1 MQTIRLSAR
10 LSALALLA
18 LAGCAVPPPSGPSV
32 ISLPGR
38 DKSLEQ
44 FTADDMKCRQFA
56 TERSTAGQTAMLS
69 DWEMQRGYDM
79 SYVQCMYAAGHR
91 VPVGGMFASQPQGTP
106 PPPPGAAPGA
116 LPPPPPGVPPG
127 PPPAGSAPAPGPGAS
142 PGPGQ
147 NASPAPA
154 QGESPVP
161 APAPTGTPPPQ
172 T

>member
-1 MQTIRLSAR
+1 MQRSR

-18 LAGCAVPPPSGPSV
+18 LAGCAMPPPSGPSV

-79 SYVQCMYAAGHR
+79 AYVQCMYAAGHR

-106 PPPPGAAPGA
+106 PPPPG
-116 LPPPPPGVPPG
+116 VPPG
-127 PPPAGSAPAPGPGAS
+127 PPPAGSAPAPGQGAS
-142 PGPGQ
+142 PGPG
-147 NASPAPA
+147 

-161 APAPTGTPPPQ
+161 APGAPAPTGAPPPQ